1 MNNEQKRILI
11 EVVAWLL
18 IVALAAT
25 GWQAWRRI
33 TSWSEAQVEALA
45 PEVAPAVNAV
55 SVNASLWPD
64 RAIVVSDPGEPQV
77 IVGPDGVTTFFGT
90 ASFYDY
96 DLDAEG
102 RGYPCPSR
110 SREASQ
116 PEGRSKR
123 CYTHGK
129 AFAAMRDVPRGRSVT
144 VTNLAN
150 RKSTIVKITD
160 YGPDEDLHPDRVI
173 DLTSYAFSQIADLG
187 DGLIEVKVTWGD

>member
-1 MNNEQKRILI
+1 MNFIRKHQLI
-11 EVVAWLL
+11 EAAAWV
-18 IVALAAT
+18 IILAMVFT
-25 GWQAWRRI
+25 GFYSWHRI
-33 TSWSEAQVEALA
+33 TSWSDAQVDALA
-45 PEVAPAVNAV
+45 PEIAPAVNAV
-55 SVNASLWPD
+55 SVNASLWPEK
-64 RAIVVSDPGEPQV
+64 AIVVSDPGEPQV

-96 DLDAEG
+96 DLDEEG

-110 SREASQ
+110 SE
-116 PEGRSKR
+116 R

-150 RKSTIVKITD
+150 RKSTVVKITD
-160 YGPDEDLHPDRVI
+160 YGPDEELHPERVI
-173 DLTSYAFSQIADLG
+173 DLTSYAFSQIADLA